1 MKKPE
6 TKLAAALKYDQQKDG
21 APKVVARGRGG
32 IAEKIIELARKN
44 HVPIKNDPGL
54 VQILSKLDIDEQIP
68 VELYRAVA
76 EILAFVYST
85 NNRYRD
91 GAGSPRTEKNAGPL
105 P

>member
-1 MKKPE
+1 MRMKKPE
-6 TKLAAALKYDQQKDG
+6 KVLAAALKYDHQKDG
-21 APKVVARGRGG
+21 APKVVARGQGG
-32 IAEKIIELARKN
+32 IAEKIIELAKKN

-54 VQILSKLDIDEQIP
+54 VQILSKLEIDAQIP

-91 GAGSPRTEKNAGPL
+91 GSSSS
-105 P
+105 